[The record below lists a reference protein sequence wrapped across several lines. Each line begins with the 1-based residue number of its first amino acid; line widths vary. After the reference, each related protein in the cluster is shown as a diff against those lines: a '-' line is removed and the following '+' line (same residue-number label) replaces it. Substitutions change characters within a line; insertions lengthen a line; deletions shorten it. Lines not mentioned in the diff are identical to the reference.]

1 MEEAMSPSFKNPL
14 EGYPQTIEAKGTDGL
29 PSFRIRL
36 RTLSP
41 ERAKRAHDA
50 ADGAWFFFML
60 LVAAALYVGRA
71 HVGLTVCIGAVVL
84 VMVAAHL
91 LPGIADNVLCEHT
104 EIVMSPKAIAVRR
117 GRSQVHY
124 NRLLKHRFA
133 LKEHDLTAWEQRA
146 IEYRIRD
153 ASLKSNKAIN
163 PTVYYGQ
170 SAHVVLVYA
179 GHRQDLLSVWGITI
193 ASAIVERLQYCD
205 DCLNKALS
213 MGGSAQTPDDEWPDG
228 PGGIK

>member
-1 MEEAMSPSFKNPL
+1 MSPNFKNPL
-14 EGYPQTIEAKGTDGL
+14 EGYPKTIETKGSDGL
-29 PSFRIRL
+29 PSFRIQL

-41 ERAKRAHDA
+41 ESAKRAHGA
-50 ADGAWFFFML
+50 ADGAWLFFAV

-71 HVGLTVCIGAVVL
+71 HVGLVMCIGAFVL
-84 VMVAAHL
+84 VMVVERFL
-91 LPGIADNVLCEHT
+91 LGIAENVLCEHT

-146 IEYRIRD
+146 IEYRVRD
-153 ASLKSNKAIN
+153 ASLRSNKAIN

-205 DCLNKALS
+205 DCLNMALS